1 MPEFN
6 EGTSKMESKTLIT
19 RAEIFEQRQELE
31 RLRVQEGLARY
42 KNREAMEERLQES
55 SLANLE
61 AQKGK
66 KNALRMIG
74 RLEKDA
80 ALVRQAVPFINSTL
94 SAMSPLCPGA
104 LYLIGAASGTGKSTT
119 AAAIAHGLYTD
130 KKKTFV
136 ISNEE
141 TAAKVLGRVACAEL
155 GVDFNMYI
163 EAKVPDSV
171 RKMVAQEIIN
181 IEPYI
186 TVADDP
192 VATTTVESIEKLLKE
207 VDESGS
213 YSCIIIDFAQ
223 RITKST
229 KMPGAERVQVLYHF
243 KDLITDYAQHAKTP
257 VILMTQLV
265 PLTSEEEER
274 NFETRIKWARGI
286 YEAAAVAIE
295 VIKVKGMP
303 VSTFYMA
310 KRRFG
315 PADVSVS
322 CQYSMGK
329 FTYISKSDM
338 NELKAKMAIEKLKDS
353 VKSHTEDEDDLL
365 HAKDIEDGE
374 DLP

>member
-1 MPEFN
+1 M
-6 EGTSKMESKTLIT
+6 
-19 RAEIFEQRQELE
+19 
-31 RLRVQEGLARY
+31 
-42 KNREAMEERLQES
+42 
-55 SLANLE
+55 
-61 AQKGK
+61 
-66 KNALRMIG
+66 RMIG

-80 ALVRQAVPFINSTL
+80 ALVKQAVPFINSTL

-119 AAAIAHGLYTD
+119 AAAIAHALYVD
-130 KKKTFV
+130 KRKTFV
-136 ISNEE
+136 VSNEE

-155 GVDFNMYI
+155 GVDFNLYI

-186 TVADDP
+186 TIADDP
-192 VATTTVESIEKLLKE
+192 VVTTTVESIEKLLKE
-207 VDESGS
+207 VDDAGT
-213 YSCIIIDFAQ
+213 YSCIVIDFAQ
-223 RITKST
+223 RITKSI
-229 KMPGAERVQVLYHF
+229 KMPGAERVQVLYQF

-257 VILMTQLV
+257 VILFTQLT
-265 PLTSEEEER
+265 PLASEEDER

-295 VIKVKGMP
+295 VIKVKGVP

-322 CQYSMGK
+322 CEYNMGK
-329 FTYISKSDM
+329 FVYISKHDM
-338 NELKAKMAIEKLKDS
+338 NELKNKIALDQLKDNIKTS
-353 VKSHTEDEDDLL
+353 KPTDNKQDVQQMQQAQEEQDDFQF
-365 HAKDIEDGE
+365 
-374 DLP
+374 P